1 MEYIKKFLLISYIQ
15 HKGIKRICLVLGAL
29 FSFLPLCV
37 FFVRNEIG
45 ILVISLLLFYLPSF
59 IAMIL
64 QWIYLGFKDVTIIDA
79 QHYRDI
85 KMAVNVVSNP
95 FLEADLKFS
104 ADGEI
109 YHCYMQKYDDNG
121 DIIACFALFDEDK
134 IFNEAFSINTT
145 KKEYEYHNV
154 VSLFIPDTVYIEGK
168 KLEIPKDKN
177 KAKKKVNRKSS

>member
-1 MEYIKKFLLISYIQ
+1 
-15 HKGIKRICLVLGAL
+15 
-29 FSFLPLCV
+29 
-37 FFVRNEIG
+37 
-45 ILVISLLLFYLPSF
+45 
-59 IAMIL
+59 
-64 QWIYLGFKDVTIIDA
+64 
-79 QHYRDI
+79 
-85 KMAVNVVSNP
+85 MAVNVVSNP

-104 ADGEI
+104 EDGEI